1 MRATQKK
8 LTPAGLEPAIS
19 GSVDRCL
26 IHWATGPSETL
37 FVCLSDSCVPSWRA
51 GFSLALEPKVLTAIG
66 CERRCSLVVEHLLRK
81 QEVAG
86 SIPVVGFMSAPG
98 CGKRI
103 PTTWVQKFEIASKLR
118 WSSGYDACFTR
129 RRSAVRSRHEV
140 FASMNEKAIR
150 QKLPGGF
157 EPPSL
162 DSKSRVLTVTPWERL
177 HLEETRH
184 CRS

>member
-1 MRATQKK
+1 M
-8 LTPAGLEPAIS
+8 
-19 GSVDRCL
+19 
-26 IHWATGPSETL
+26 
-37 FVCLSDSCVPSWRA
+37 
-51 GFSLALEPKVLTAIG
+51 
-66 CERRCSLVVEHLLRK
+66 VEHLLRK

-98 CGKRI
+98 CGKYI
-103 PTTWVQKFEIASKLR
+103 PTTRIQKFGMASKLR

-140 FASMNEKAIR
+140 FASMNEQAIG

-162 DSKSRVLTVTPWERL
+162 DSKSRVLTVTPWEQLGADPR
-177 HLEETRH
+177 RN
-184 CRS
+184 RDRRAFQK

>member
-1 MRATQKK
+1 MYK
-8 LTPAGLEPAIS
+8 
-19 GSVDRCL
+19 
-26 IHWATGPSETL
+26 
-37 FVCLSDSCVPSWRA
+37 
-51 GFSLALEPKVLTAIG
+51 
-66 CERRCSLVVEHLLRK
+66 RRCSLVVEHLLRK

-86 SIPVVGFMSAPG
+86 SIPVVGFVLTPG
-98 CGKRI
+98 RARRI
-103 PTTWVQKFEIASKLR
+103 CMAQVPQIRMATKLR

-140 FASMNEKAIR
+140 FASANENAKT

-177 HLEETRH
+177 QVQKTCTPRSHAARLENSADCHKGLFRGSNPGPPRPKRGIIPLDQTAVFLMGGWRLQMGLNLVVPVEGET
-184 CRS
+184 C